1 MKLGFGL
8 YKHMLNA
15 EHYAFAKQCGATHL
29 VVHMVDYFNQAE
41 SDGASN
47 LNNQPVN
54 AEGGCWG
61 RAGDPE
67 KLWSVEELRAIKDD
81 IESHGLEWYAIE
93 NFDPA
98 HWHDILLGGPLRD
111 QQIEGVKNMIR
122 AVGEVGIPV
131 IGYNFSLAGVS
142 GRVEGPY
149 ARGGAESVGMEG
161 KIDDQPVADGIVWN
175 MQIDDS
181 VAAGTS
187 ARACVEADEFWD
199 RLEYFLKAVLP
210 VAEEAGVKLA
220 LHPDD
225 PPVDRLRGTPRLV
238 NRPELYQQVIDLVD
252 SPSNALEFCLGT
264 ISEMPT
270 GDVHE
275 ATESYAAQDKIAYI
289 HFRNVI
295 GQVPHYKEVF
305 VDEGDIDMQRITKI
319 LKANNFDGV
328 LIPDHTPQMTCD
340 APWHAGMAYAMGY
353 MKALLKDL

>member
-1 MKLGFGL
+1 M
-8 YKHMLNA
+8 
-15 EHYAFAKQCGATHL
+15 
-29 VVHMVDYFNQAE
+29 
-41 SDGASN
+41 
-47 LNNQPVN
+47 N
-54 AEGGCWG
+54 AEGGYWG
-61 RAGDPE
+61 HAGDPE
-67 KLWSVEELRAIKDD
+67 KLWTVEQLQAIKDD
-81 IESHGLEWYAIE
+81 IEAHGLSWYAIE
-93 NFDPA
+93 NLDPA

-111 QQIEGVKNMIR
+111 KQIENVKSMIR

-161 KIDDQPVADGIVWN
+161 KVDTQPIADGIVWN
-175 MQIDDS
+175 MKIDDS
-181 VAAGTS
+181 VSAGTS
-187 ARACVEADEFWD
+187 ERARVSTEEIWE

-225 PPVDRLRGTPRLV
+225 PPVDRLRDTPRLV
-238 NRPELYQQVIDLVD
+238 NRPEAYQRVVDLVP
-252 SPSNALEFCLGT
+252 SSSNALEFCLGT

-275 ATESYAAQDKIAYI
+275 ATEHYAAQDKIAYV
-289 HFRNVI
+289 HFRNVV
-295 GQVPHYKEVF
+295 GKVPHYKEVF
-305 VDEGDIDMQRITKI
+305 VDEGDIDMKRVAKI
-319 LKANNFDGV
+319 LKANGFEGV

-353 MKALLKDL
+353 MKAILAEI